1 VKETLEGV
9 ELLHDLPPA
18 ELEALGKRCLWR
30 RYGAKQEILSY
41 QDDTKD
47 VTFVIHGRVRV
58 VIYSVSG
65 KEVSFRD
72 IDAGNY
78 FGEFSAIDGKPRS
91 ASVVALTDTLV
102 AFMPGSVFWEVLRD
116 HPSVAAAILKQLTAL
131 LRLYSER
138 VFEFST
144 LAVNNRIHAELLRL
158 ARDHANGKNEAAI
171 TPAPTHAEIASRVST
186 SREAVTR
193 ELNTLA
199 RNGLVEQHGRELRV
213 LDLDQLSHMV
223 EEVLGE

>member
-1 VKETLEGV
+1 MKETLEGV
-9 ELLHDLPPA
+9 ELLSGLQPD
-18 ELEALGKRCLWR
+18 ELVALGKRCTWR
-30 RYGAKQEILSY
+30 RFDAKQEIIGY
-41 QDDTKD
+41 QDDTRD
-47 VTFVIHGRVRV
+47 VIFVIEGRVRV

-72 IDAGNY
+72 IGAGSY

-91 ASVVALTDTLV
+91 ASVVALAKTLV
-102 AFMPGSVFWEVLRD
+102 AFMPASVYWDVLKN
-116 HPSVAAAILKQLTAL
+116 HPSVAAKILKQLTAL

-158 ARDHANGKNEAAI
+158 ARDHANGANQAAI

-193 ELNTLA
+193 ELNNLA
-199 RNGLVEQHGRELRV
+199 RSGLVEQHGRELRV
-213 LDLDQLSHMV
+213 LDLAQLGHMV
-223 EEVLGE
+223 EEVLGD

>member
-1 VKETLEGV
+1 MKETLEGV
-9 ELLHDLPPA
+9 ELLR
-18 ELEALGKRCLWR
+18 ELRPEELAALAKRCTWR
-30 RYGAKQEILSY
+30 RFAAKQEIVGY
-41 QDDTKD
+41 QDDTRD
-47 VTFVIHGRVRV
+47 VIFVIEGRVRV
-58 VIYSVSG
+58 VIYSISG

-72 IDAGNY
+72 IETGSY

-91 ASVVALTDTLV
+91 ASVVALSKTLV
-102 AFMPGSVFWEVLRD
+102 AFMPAGVYWDVLRE
-116 HPSVAAAILKQLTAL
+116 HPSVAAALLRQLTGL

-158 ARDHANGKNEAAI
+158 ARDHANGGNEATIA
-171 TPAPTHAEIASRVST
+171 PAPTHAEIASRVST

-193 ELNTLA
+193 EFNNLA
-199 RNGLVEQHGRELRV
+199 RNGLIEQHGRELRV
-213 LDLDQLSHMV
+213 LDLEQLDRMV

>member
-1 VKETLEGV
+1 MKETLEGI
-9 ELLHDLPPA
+9 ELLSDLRPA
-18 ELEALGKRCLWR
+18 ELEALGKRCTWR
-30 RYGAKQEILSY
+30 RFAAKQEIVGY
-41 QDDTKD
+41 QDDTRD
-47 VTFVIHGRVRV
+47 VMFVIEGRVRV

-72 IDAGNY
+72 IEAGSY

-91 ASVVALTDTLV
+91 ASVVALSKTLV
-102 AFMPGSVFWEVLRD
+102 AFMPASVYWDVLRD
-116 HPSVAAAILKQLTAL
+116 HPPVAAKILKQLTGL

-158 ARDHANGKNEAAI
+158 ARDHANGANQAAI

-193 ELNTLA
+193 ELNNLA
-199 RNGLVEQHGRELRV
+199 RSGLVEQHGRELRV
-213 LDLDQLSHMV
+213 LDLEQLDRMV
-223 EEVLGE
+223 EEVLGD